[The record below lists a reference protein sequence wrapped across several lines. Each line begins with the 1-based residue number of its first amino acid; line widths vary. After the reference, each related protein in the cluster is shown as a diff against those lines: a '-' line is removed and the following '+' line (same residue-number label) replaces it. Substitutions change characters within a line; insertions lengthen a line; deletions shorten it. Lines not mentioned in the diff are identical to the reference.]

1 MLRNYYGELVD
12 GTRFLLKDVYH
23 GSTGDARVRTASS
36 DGVECRILAW
46 SAANDSETHQE
57 MKDVLEA
64 EMGFP
69 VSEAYSVSMNA
80 KSLVDRLWQ
89 TSATAIAR

>member
-1 MLRNYYGELVD
+1 MLESEQHLV
-12 GTRFLLKDVYH
+12 T
-23 GSTGDARVRTASS
+23 GSSVESWP
-36 DGVECRILAW
+36 GVLQMIQKPIKRW
-46 SAANDSETHQE
+46 
-57 MKDVLEA
+57 KDVLEA